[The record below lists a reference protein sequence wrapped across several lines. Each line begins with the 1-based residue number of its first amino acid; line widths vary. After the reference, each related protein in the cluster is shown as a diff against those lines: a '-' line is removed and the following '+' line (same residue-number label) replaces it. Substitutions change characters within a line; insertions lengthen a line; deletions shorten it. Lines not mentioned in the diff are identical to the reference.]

1 MRTRLSRTKLL
12 AIGCACL
19 LVQGVLGSF
28 DPRDPVADIL
38 AESLEYSWTGDD
50 GDDAQFCL
58 QADSQQK
65 QQQQPWMAK
74 LAPLEALES
83 AFDRAGNGR
92 IKAYIKDKINTN
104 TLANCKNT
112 LHVLTEP
119 LEEDKAEMPRLMRL
133 LEMGLLAF
141 HHVAESTPEKTKP
154 LLMPVISRTE
164 LLQRQLVDLFKCQDK
179 LSPNEAMYRRSCAAV
194 GIFYEDY
201 MEQLR
206 RVVGH
211 ANSGFRE
218 SQLVQEA
225 FSTLKF
231 QTEGVYLTQRGAHQA
246 IDALEASDSMDS
258 MKALVAL
265 MRMTLA
271 SGDALQA
278 CQISLQKSVLKK
290 DARSGSVSDLEQLI
304 YSHLSMSGRHRD
316 PSFVGSSSPPPPMGS
331 KERAAAR
338 CQGTLT
344 ETLDTVETTL
354 SIPLGRGGNVLV
366 ENGSLFLHRVLTKDI
381 DRIGEWIQE
390 TWKSSHQQHGGGA
403 QKGEWRQL
411 EMVVALLVKNL
422 KDVELLSDQ
431 AETIVREFLGHVR
444 QLEGKIHELDA
455 CVLSVERQRG
465 GGEEGRERDEE
476 GEAEEAEGSDDDDEK
491 RTGRPM
497 LLTCRYLAERSRETM
512 MVAFGGATLAR
523 LLGLGEEVDKALRVV
538 ARSVGLWDDVV
549 ENISRKKV
557 VSGGEW
563 DMISIVDTKE
573 ALDGLGRAYVN
584 KVVAADTES
593 EEGLGELVPLVIA
606 QIRSLQAC
614 ANVQRAIS
622 LSSSSSS
629 TSA

>member
-1 MRTRLSRTKLL
+1 MEMGR
-12 AIGCACL
+12 A
-19 LVQGVLGSF
+19 
-28 DPRDPVADIL
+28 
-38 AESLEYSWTGDD
+38 
-50 GDDAQFCL
+50 L
-58 QADSQQK
+58 QADNHLL
-65 QQQQPWMAK
+65 PTV
-74 LAPLEALES
+74 LPLS
-83 AFDRAGNGR
+83 
-92 IKAYIKDKINTN
+92 KA
-104 TLANCKNT
+104 
-112 LHVLTEP
+112 LTEP

-290 DARSGSVSDLEQLI
+290 DARSGS
-304 YSHLSMSGRHRD
+304 SGSAMPRD
-316 PSFVGSSSPPPPMGS
+316 AY
-331 KERAAAR
+331 RD
-338 CQGTLT
+338 
-344 ETLDTVETTL
+344 LDTVETTL

-422 KDVELLSDQ
+422 KGVELLSDQ

-455 CVLSVERQRG
+455 CVL
-465 GGEEGRERDEE
+465 
-476 GEAEEAEGSDDDDEK
+476 
-491 RTGRPM
+491 
-497 LLTCRYLAERSRETM
+497 YLAERSRETM
-512 MVAFGGATLAR
+512 MMAFGGATLAR